1 MLEIDGGS
9 IYLTRGDSAVLHVT
23 ITNAATGE
31 DYALQETDKLILT
44 VRKQA
49 SKLSPVVLEKVLTGS
64 SDFVLAPGDTEKLS
78 VGAYKYDVE
87 LRTGGD
93 VYTVIQC
100 SEFKLLVEVTMP

>member
-1 MLEIDGGS
+1 MLEIQDGA
-9 IYLTRGDSAVLHVT
+9 ILLTRGDSAVLHVT
-23 ITNAATGE
+23 ITNGATGE

-64 SDFVLAPGDTEKLS
+64 GDFILAPEDTEKLS
-78 VGAYKYDVE
+78 IGTYKYDVE
-87 LRTGGD
+87 LRIGTD